1 MKRLLAIDATFSQ
14 YLTLPLES
22 GWWRWARVL
31 AHLGDGPNVFGGL
44 GLGYSLGWLWPNPF
58 LRQATL
64 TVALSVLLAMVL
76 VTLIKFFI
84 RRERP
89 QPPGEFVAF
98 QYDLYSFPSGH
109 SARMI
114 ALAVSILFFY
124 PLLGWVL
131 IVVTLGVVTARIA
144 VGIHYISDII
154 VGICVGTLV
163 AWGSLP
169 LLLQIIL

>member
-1 MKRLLAIDATFSQ
+1 
-14 YLTLPLES
+14 
-22 GWWRWARVL
+22 
-31 AHLGDGPNVFGGL
+31 
-44 GLGYSLGWLWPNPF
+44 
-58 LRQATL
+58 
-64 TVALSVLLAMVL
+64 
-76 VTLIKFFI
+76 
-84 RRERP
+84 
-89 QPPGEFVAF
+89 
-98 QYDLYSFPSGH
+98 
-109 SARMI
+109 MI